1 MAGQGSLVA
10 TRDVAPVVVPEQR
23 VAESEWQA
31 VPVARL
37 ELSFGRLDE
46 LPVVQN
52 LWVSA

>member
-1 MAGQGSLVA
+1 MASQGSSVA
-10 TRDVAPVVVPEQR
+10 TRDGAVVVPEQR

-37 ELSFGRLDE
+37 ELSVGRLDE
-46 LPVVQN
+46 LPVVQD